1 MSFFLSS
8 LTSCSISLTSHRL
21 TEWTELTHSRTGEKG
36 GTIPLCKWLL
46 WALSPVPQPPFLT
59 KTWQTLS
66 LQGTKGRVILY
77 NSYCAPSVRY
87 SAVGSYMLVLTV
99 LFFNHELQGVKT
111 TVFPPPLFWKEK
123 SFACLFR
130 AIWANAVSRRVFIFL
145 IAVVERAHSWSFPCK
160 GSRCPRPRCCVCE
173 VDPWLHIVA
182 ICRRLRKLPWCKCH
196 AHLCSALPSRGQG
209 AVLVCL
215 GSRRADLIGLCC
227 SGHACDLLT

>member
-1 MSFFLSS
+1 MREESVCALTLSRHVTPWVFFLSS

-111 TVFPPPLFWKEK
+111 TVFPPTPLLKRK
-123 SFACLFR
+123 
-130 AIWANAVSRRVFIFL
+130 IFCMPL
-145 IAVVERAHSWSFPCK
+145 SCNLGE
-160 GSRCPRPRCCVCE
+160 CC
-173 VDPWLHIVA
+173 
-182 ICRRLRKLPWCKCH
+182 
-196 AHLCSALPSRGQG
+196 
-209 AVLVCL
+209 
-215 GSRRADLIGLCC
+215 
-227 SGHACDLLT
+227 